1 MDKRSHRPSRPGSC
15 QICVHPDRARIEL
28 LRVSGVSLDALA
40 GQFGCHRD
48 AIWRHFRKHVSDERK
63 SELLAGPA
71 KVDGLINQA
80 ADESRSLLD
89 YFKVARSVLFSQFLA
104 AAEAGDRNGVASIA
118 SKLLDSLRE
127 LGKLTGELRQL
138 SGISVTNN
146 VVNFIGSPEFGALS
160 EGLLSLARRH
170 PEAKADIVAL
180 LREIDAGPPPKPN
193 GAHRPMMMIEGE
205 LAHVA

>member
-1 MDKRSHRPSRPGSC
+1 
-15 QICVHPDRARIEL
+15 
-28 LRVSGVSLDALA
+28 LA
-40 GQFGCHRD
+40 AQFGCHRD

-89 YFKVARSVLFSQFLA
+89 YFRVARSVLFSQFLA

-118 SKLLDSLRE
+118 SKLLDSLKE
-127 LGKLTGELRQL
+127 VGKLTGELRAL
-138 SGISVTNN
+138 SGISITNN
-146 VVNFIGSPEFGALS
+146 TVNFIGSPEFGALS

-170 PEAKADIVAL
+170 PEAKADIISL
-180 LREIDAGPPPKPN
+180 LRHLDDGPATPKPN
-193 GAHRPMMMIEGE
+193 GAGHHLLIEGE
-205 LAHVA
+205 ALHA